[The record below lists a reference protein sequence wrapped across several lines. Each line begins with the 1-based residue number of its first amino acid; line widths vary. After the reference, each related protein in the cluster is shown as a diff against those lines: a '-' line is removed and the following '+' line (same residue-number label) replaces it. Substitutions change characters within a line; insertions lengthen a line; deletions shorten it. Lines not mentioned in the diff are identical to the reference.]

1 MYYKAVHKCCFVFD
15 SIPDQNKTQEIC
27 DIIVFLSFLIVYCR
41 DKYKSQRMCDEAADD
56 SLAVLEL
63 IHGWFVTSK
72 MICYID
78 L

>member
-1 MYYKAVHKCCFVFD
+1 
-15 SIPDQNKTQEIC
+15 
-27 DIIVFLSFLIVYCR
+27 
-41 DKYKSQRMCDEAADD
+41 MCDEAADD